1 MIEEC
6 GGKISQRR
14 RDAIKKADWR
24 LNKQDLDQQ
33 QDYFSYNNNE
43 EAQQPEPKFEERT
56 LKI

>member
-1 MIEEC
+1 VKKFEKIFKIGLDEMIEEC

-43 EAQQPEPKFEERT
+43 EA
-56 LKI
+56 

>member
-43 EAQQPEPKFEERT
+43 EA
-56 LKI
+56 